1 MNRRIWV
8 TLVSLAVAQFSWG
21 QTNAVSTPVIAEN
34 AALDPGT
41 LAVIGATAEQETA
54 LRSQIQLMHLDVFPC
69 EFFSWRI
76 GSTWKPPGHFSFMR
90 SEERRVGK
98 ECRSWWSSD
107 H

>member
-41 LAVIGATAEQETA
+41 LALIGATAEQETA
-54 LRSQIQLMHLDVFPC
+54 YGLRFSSCTRTFSPASSFRGALEVPGSRQGISASCAQGFRQVDVY
-69 EFFSWRI
+69 
-76 GSTWKPPGHFSFMR
+76 PPGQPD
-90 SEERRVGK
+90 RV
-98 ECRSWWSSD
+98 